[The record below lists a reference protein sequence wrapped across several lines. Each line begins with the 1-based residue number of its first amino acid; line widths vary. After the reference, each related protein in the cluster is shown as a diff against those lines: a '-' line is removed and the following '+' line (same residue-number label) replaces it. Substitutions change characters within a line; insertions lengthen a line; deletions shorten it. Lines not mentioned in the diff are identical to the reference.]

1 MNDQQKLELF
11 REMAERVN
19 EQLEDASLE
28 SDDLAEVTEQLV
40 RLIPNAGIQ
49 DEEATRQLYYGMA
62 ATVLRQL

>member
-40 RLIPNAGIQ
+40 LS
-49 DEEATRQLYYGMA
+49 
-62 ATVLRQL
+62 